1 MTSRCQYAFV
11 GSMGMWSLIFA
22 LAVWTAAAPALAA
35 SPTAAALKQGAARC
49 LARQGLDACDDAIRW
64 NPGDPA
70 LLVALADLELRAK
83 RPGDALRHY
92 RRAAEMA
99 PAMNGLNAKIA
110 AAEAQLHPKHVA
122 TAARPASKPITAQAH
137 QYSNAAPITE
147 SH

>member
-1 MTSRCQYAFV
+1 MKSRVQCAGG

-22 LAVWTAAAPALAA
+22 IVVWTPATPVVAAAP
-35 SPTAAALKQGAARC
+35 TTAALKQGAARC

-110 AAEAQLHPKHVA
+110 AAEAQLHPKHLA
-122 TAARPASKPITAQAH
+122 TVARPAPKPATSQGR